1 MAYEV
6 PGFVYSYK
14 SSGDIRQFRAVSIT
28 GAYVE
33 EVDAADSKIDGIAQM
48 PADAATPET
57 IRIMKDGISFAIAG
71 DTVEAGD
78 ELATDNQGRLV
89 PVEYE
94 DNIVAKALTGGAV
107 GEEISVLL
115 Y

>member
-14 SSGDIRQFRAVSIT
+14 SSGNINQFRAVTIT
-28 GAYVE
+28 GASVE
-33 EVDAADSKIDGIAQM
+33 EVDAADSRIDGIAQM
-48 PADAATPET
+48 PADDENPEM

-71 DTVEAGD
+71 GTVEAGD
-78 ELATDNQGRLV
+78 ELATDSRGRLV
-89 PVEYE
+89 AVEYE

-107 GEEISVLL
+107 GEEITVLL